1 MMDLLC
7 PLFTF
12 TLLFIATVSTK
23 ANNNLSPEIN
33 LSSEFSNQPTV
44 SIFPSNEGDYS
55 LIESDVNGHEEEG
68 SINFILPTVAETY
81 NVGIDNDAV
90 FIAPTTVFT
99 NKEDLQTA
107 VAAWIAD
114 ETTATT
120 TYGDIKEW
128 NVSAITDMSNL
139 FYGATSFNSDISGWD
154 TSNVTNM
161 SNLFYGAT
169 SFNQPIGVW
178 DTSSVISMPTMFYGA
193 TSFNSDISGW
203 DTSNVTNMSNLFNG
217 ATSFNQPIGVWDT
230 SSVSTMAQMF
240 HDATSFNQ
248 SIGDWNTSSVSTME
262 QMFRN
267 ATSFNQLIGAWD
279 TSSVINIR
287 YMFYDATSFNQPIG
301 DWNTSSVTNMLS
313 MFSGATAFNQT
324 IGAWDTSS
332 VTTMASMFGGA
343 TSFNSDINV
352 WDTSSVTIMASMF
365 NGATSFNQ
373 PIGNWV
379 TSSVTTMTQMF
390 NGATSF
396 NQTIGDWDTSNVTNM
411 LSMFIGATSFNSDIS
426 GWNTSSVSNMGTM
439 FYGATSFNQ
448 PIGNWVTSSVT
459 TMTQMFRSAI
469 SFNQPIGNWDT
480 SRVTSIRYMFYD
492 ATSFNQDIGDWDVSV
507 VTEADN
513 MFHLSSFSLANYES
527 LLVGWSTIDSDEAGL
542 QSDVNFNLEN
552 GVFVYCNAT
561 ITAAKNI
568 LTGSPY
574 SWVIVGDTQ
583 NCPPEITG
591 GDTAD
596 LSVTE
601 NQIAVAT
608 ITSTDVD
615 ETDPGNRF
623 SIILTGTDSSLFNIT
638 EGGVLTFVVAPDYEN
653 PTSSTPNVYN
663 VIVTAQDYGGLT
675 DTQSITVTV
684 TNVDEVVPTITSI
697 REVTGLN
704 ENSGAG
710 QTIYTITATANDGGT
725 IRSYAIAGTDASLL
739 SVDVSTGVVTLTA
752 DPDYETKSSYSFTV
766 TASDDSGISLPTE
779 VTLQIIDLDEVPPV
793 ITLEGDNPQ
802 IIVLGSPYVESGAIA
817 SDNEDGNLSVAIEI
831 VTTNLNL
838 GITGS
843 YTVTY
848 NVMDDAGNKAV
859 EVTRTVTIIA
869 SSIITID
876 GPETRSES
884 IIGSDVVITEAG
896 SLVLQGDAGIEGS
909 IDISS
914 GAQLTLEGLGIITG
928 NVTIIDGGSLI
939 ATQGSVQGTVTYSR
953 NVPTTNWY
961 LISSPV
967 LDQDKDDF
975 VAASNLATGSG
986 NNLGFADYDN
996 SSANWSYYQDGV
1008 SGTGYFVSGEGHAV
1022 KLNSQGKVVFSGN
1035 FNAADASIAVLTTG
1049 TNNFNLIG
1057 NPYLASV
1064 SVLEMLEETNN
1075 ASLLSEQTV
1084 WLWDQSV
1091 EAYVTKNLV
1100 ADLEVA
1106 PGQGFFVSVK
1116 TAGNFT
1122 LTKSM
1127 QSHAADTFQ
1136 RTTNRPEI
1144 NITMTNGT
1152 DTRHT
1157 DIFYIDGTTTGFD
1170 NGYDSSIFEGLSSE
1184 FSLYTRAVAN
1194 ENGRNLAIQ
1203 SLPQEAYESMVIPV
1217 GVKAAPE
1224 STLAFSASS
1233 QNLPA
1238 DTFVYLEDREANSF
1252 TRIDNNT
1259 HNVSLSSTLD
1269 GVGRFY
1275 MHTISSSLGNDNITL
1290 SGVKI
1295 FSLDNRTLRVL
1306 GVEQQAKLKLYS
1318 ILGTQVLKTNFIGTG
1333 ANNLALPYL
1342 KTGIYILELDTNKGI
1357 LNKKII
1363 IE

>member
-1 MMDLLC
+1 
-7 PLFTF
+7 
-12 TLLFIATVSTK
+12 
-23 ANNNLSPEIN
+23 
-33 LSSEFSNQPTV
+33 
-44 SIFPSNEGDYS
+44 
-55 LIESDVNGHEEEG
+55 
-68 SINFILPTVAETY
+68 
-81 NVGIDNDAV
+81 
-90 FIAPTTVFT
+90 
-99 NKEDLQTA
+99 
-107 VAAWIAD
+107 
-114 ETTATT
+114 
-120 TYGDIKEW
+120 
-128 NVSAITDMSNL
+128 
-139 FYGATSFNSDISGWD
+139 
-154 TSNVTNM
+154 
-161 SNLFYGAT
+161 
-169 SFNQPIGVW
+169 
-178 DTSSVISMPTMFYGA
+178 
-193 TSFNSDISGW
+193 
-203 DTSNVTNMSNLFNG
+203 
-217 ATSFNQPIGVWDT
+217 
-230 SSVSTMAQMF
+230 
-240 HDATSFNQ
+240 
-248 SIGDWNTSSVSTME
+248 
-262 QMFRN
+262 
-267 ATSFNQLIGAWD
+267 
-279 TSSVINIR
+279 
-287 YMFYDATSFNQPIG
+287 
-301 DWNTSSVTNMLS
+301 
-313 MFSGATAFNQT
+313 
-324 IGAWDTSS
+324 
-332 VTTMASMFGGA
+332 
-343 TSFNSDINV
+343 
-352 WDTSSVTIMASMF
+352 
-365 NGATSFNQ
+365 
-373 PIGNWV
+373 
-379 TSSVTTMTQMF
+379 
-390 NGATSF
+390 
-396 NQTIGDWDTSNVTNM
+396 
-411 LSMFIGATSFNSDIS
+411 
-426 GWNTSSVSNMGTM
+426 
-439 FYGATSFNQ
+439 
-448 PIGNWVTSSVT
+448 
-459 TMTQMFRSAI
+459 
-469 SFNQPIGNWDT
+469 
-480 SRVTSIRYMFYD
+480 MFYD
-492 ATSFNQDIGDWDVSV
+492 ATSFNQDIGDWDVSI

-513 MFHLSSFSLANYES
+513 MFHFSSFSLANYES

-574 SWVIVGDTQ
+574 SWVIIGDTQ

-615 ETDPGNRF
+615 ETDPDNRF
-623 SIILTGTDSSLFNIT
+623 STTLTGTDSSLFNIT
-638 EGGVLTFVVAPDYEN
+638 EGGVLTFITAPDYEN
-653 PTSSTPNVYN
+653 PTSSTTSNVYN

-684 TNVDEVVPTITSI
+684 TNVDEVVPTITS
-697 REVTGLN
+697 GAAGANLA

-725 IRSYAIAGTDASLL
+725 IRSYAIAGTDAGLL
-739 SVDVSTGVVTLTA
+739 SVNASTGVVTLTA

-817 SDNEDGNLSVAIEI
+817 SDNEDGNLSIAI

-848 NVMDDAGNKAV
+848 NVMDAAGNKAV

-961 LISSPV
+961 LISARVVANAEIAS
-967 LDQDKDDF
+967 
-975 VAASNLATGSG
+975 VAASNLAPGSG

-1022 KLNSQGKVVFSGN
+1022 KLNSQGEVVFSGS

-1100 ADLEVA
+1100 ADFYSPWSRILGSCIKHYKYKV
-1106 PGQGFFVSVK
+1106 
-1116 TAGNFT
+1116 
-1122 LTKSM
+1122 M
-1127 QSHAADTFQ
+1127 QQ
-1136 RTTNRPEI
+1136 
-1144 NITMTNGT
+1144 
-1152 DTRHT
+1152 
-1157 DIFYIDGTTTGFD
+1157 
-1170 NGYDSSIFEGLSSE
+1170 
-1184 FSLYTRAVAN
+1184 
-1194 ENGRNLAIQ
+1194 
-1203 SLPQEAYESMVIPV
+1203 
-1217 GVKAAPE
+1217 
-1224 STLAFSASS
+1224 
-1233 QNLPA
+1233 
-1238 DTFVYLEDREANSF
+1238 
-1252 TRIDNNT
+1252 
-1259 HNVSLSSTLD
+1259 
-1269 GVGRFY
+1269 
-1275 MHTISSSLGNDNITL
+1275 TL
-1290 SGVKI
+1290 SKEPQI
-1295 FSLDNRTLRVL
+1295 DLRL
-1306 GVEQQAKLKLYS
+1306 
-1318 ILGTQVLKTNFIGTG
+1318 T
-1333 ANNLALPYL
+1333 
-1342 KTGIYILELDTNKGI
+1342 
-1357 LNKKII
+1357 
-1363 IE
+1363 